1 MLISLIAAIDSNYG
15 IGSENKLLWHLPD
28 DFKWFKQHTIGK
40 PLIMGR
46 NTMLSLGKPLP
57 KRLNIVI
64 SSSGKDIIE
73 GFVHVQSIEEALKA
87 VPENTE
93 EVMVIGG
100 GMVYSQMLQ
109 VANKLYI
116 TFVEHS
122 FENIDTY
129 FPKWKMED
137 WKEVYREMHAIDE
150 AHLYAFDLCVFEKI
164 S

>member
-1 MLISLIAAIDSNYG
+1 
-15 IGSENKLLWHLPD
+15 
-28 DFKWFKQHTIGK
+28 
-40 PLIMGR
+40 MGR

-73 GFVHVQSIEEALKA
+73 GFVHVQSIEEALNA

-129 FPKWKMED
+129 FPKWKDEWGNTD
-137 WKEVYREMHAIDE
+137 WRDTGEMGG
-150 AHLYAFDLCVFEKI
+150 
-164 S
+164 

>member
-93 EVMVIGG
+93 
-100 GMVYSQMLQ
+100 
-109 VANKLYI
+109 
-116 TFVEHS
+116 
-122 FENIDTY
+122 
-129 FPKWKMED
+129 
-137 WKEVYREMHAIDE
+137 
-150 AHLYAFDLCVFEKI
+150 
-164 S
+164 

>member
-15 IGSENKLLWHLPD
+15 IGADNKLLWHLPD

-57 KRLNIVI
+57 KRLNIVM

-73 GFVHVQSIEEALKA
+73 GFIHVQSIEEALKA
-87 VPENTE
+87 VPDNTE

-116 TFVEHS
+116 TYVKHA

-129 FPKWKMED
+129 FPKWNEAE
-137 WKEVYREMHAIDE
+137 WREVYREAHSIDD
-150 AHLYAFDLCVFEKI
+150 AHQYPFDLCIFDKI
-164 S
+164 A

>member
-1 MLISLIAAIDSNYG
+1 M
-15 IGSENKLLWHLPD
+15 
-28 DFKWFKQHTIGK
+28 
-40 PLIMGR
+40 
-46 NTMLSLGKPLP
+46 
-57 KRLNIVI
+57 
-64 SSSGKDIIE
+64 
-73 GFVHVQSIEEALKA
+73 HVQSIEEALKA

-129 FPKWKMED
+129 FPKWKDEE
-137 WKEVYREMHAIDE
+137 WKEVYRESHGIDE
-150 AHLYAFDLCVFEKI
+150 AHLYPFDLCVFKKI

>member
-1 MLISLIAAIDSNYG
+1 MLISLIAAIDSNFG

-64 SSSGKDIIE
+64 SSSGKDIID
-73 GFVHVQSIEEALKA
+73 GFIHVKSIEEALNA

-100 GMVYSQMLQ
+100 GMIYSQMLQ

-116 TFVEHS
+116 TFVEHA
-122 FENIDTY
+122 FQNIDTF
-129 FPKWKMED
+129 FPKWNEEE
-137 WKEVYREMHAIDE
+137 WREIYREKHKKDD
-150 AHLYAFDLCVFEKI
+150 AHLYPFDLTILERI
-164 S
+164 A

>member
-15 IGSENKLLWHLPD
+15 IGADNKLLWHLPD

-46 NTMLSLGKPLP
+46 NTMLSLGRPLP

-64 SSSGKDIIE
+64 SSSGKDIID

-87 VPENTE
+87 IPENTE

-100 GMVYSQMLQ
+100 GMVYTQMLEL
-109 VANKLYI
+109 ANRLYI
-116 TFVEHS
+116 TFVNHA

-129 FPKWKMED
+129 FPKWKEAE
-137 WKEVYREMHAIDE
+137 WKEVHKESHATDD
-150 AHLYAFDLCVFEKI
+150 AHLYAFDLCIFDKI
-164 S
+164 A